1 MPVPRYVLIGRIVT
15 MDDSRTVVDEGA
27 LEVDGGTIAGVRPAG
42 DPPPPGWEDV
52 PRIRVHGTV
61 FPGLI
66 ELHNHLSYDALPLW
80 QVPKCYADREQWGGG
95 GVPEYRKLVTG
106 PMSVLGS
113 RENLLGPLARYVE
126 CKALLGG
133 TTTSQGLGLA
143 AAGGSVRRFFRG
155 LVRNV
160 EDTGNPKLPA
170 ATSRIADVPADEA
183 AGFLDRLKPPH
194 RLLLHLSEGISERA
208 RRHFLDLHLAADR
221 WALGPTLIGIH
232 ATALTAPDFAVL
244 AEHGVGIVWS
254 PLSNLLLYGQ
264 TADVA
269 AAQAAGVHIALGG
282 DWSPSG
288 CKNLLGELKA
298 ARAAAPAE
306 VPDADLVAMATRTP
320 AALLGWEGSLG
331 VLAAGAQADLLVV
344 EDGPTAI
351 DPYRTLLEA
360 QENDLGLVII
370 NGVPRLGRPALFEAL
385 GVTGGEAVRIGG
397 RTRHLNLEDPD
408 EDPLV
413 AGLSLADATSTLG
426 DAMHRL
432 PQLAAEDERRPRLRD
447 GWRLELD
454 HQPDDDVVLPPGLAG
469 GFVPTQLAPPL
480 STVLE
485 PMTPDRLT
493 AVDDDRFRT
502 VLASERNVPEQ
513 VRTRLLAAYG
523 AGT

>member
-1 MPVPRYVLIGRIVT
+1 
-15 MDDSRTVVDEGA
+15 
-27 LEVDGGTIAGVRPAG
+27 
-42 DPPPPGWEDV
+42 V

-80 QVPKCYADREQWGGG
+80 QVPTRYADREQWGGG

-113 RENLLGPLARYVE
+113 RENLLGPPARYVE

-160 EDTGNPKLPA
+160 EDTGDPQLPA

-183 AGFLDRLKPPH
+183 AGFLARLKPPH

-208 RRHFLDLHLAADR
+208 RRHFTDLHLADGQ
-221 WALGPTLIGIH
+221 WALAPTLIGIH
-232 ATALTAPDFAVL
+232 ATALTADDFAVL
-244 AEHGVGIVWS
+244 AAHGVGIVWS
-254 PLSNLLLYGQ
+254 PLSNLLLYGG

-269 AAQAAGVHIALGG
+269 AAQAAGVRVALGG

-288 CKNLLGELKA
+288 SKNLLGELKA
-298 ARAAAPAE
+298 ARAAAPE
-306 VPDADLVAMATRTP
+306 QVGDVDLIAMATRTP

-331 VLAAGAQADLLVV
+331 VLAAGAHADLLVV
-344 EDGPTAI
+344 DDSDASPD

-360 QENDLGLVII
+360 QENDLGLVAIA
-370 NGVPRLGRPALFEAL
+370 GVPRLGRPALMEAL
-385 GVTGGEAVRIGG
+385 GVDGAESVRIGG
-397 RTRHLNLEDPD
+397 RARHLNLADPD

-413 AGLSLADATSTLG
+413 AGLSLGDATSSLR
-426 DAMHRL
+426 DAMSRL

-493 AVDDDRFRT
+493 AVDDDHFRA
-502 VLASERNVPEQ
+502 VLAAERNLPEQ
-513 VRTRLLAAYG
+513 MRTRLVAAYG